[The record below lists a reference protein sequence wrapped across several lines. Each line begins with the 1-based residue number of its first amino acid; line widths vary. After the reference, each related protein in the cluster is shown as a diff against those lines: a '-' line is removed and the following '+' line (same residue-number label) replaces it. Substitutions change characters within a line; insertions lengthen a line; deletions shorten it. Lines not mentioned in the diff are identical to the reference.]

1 MPYVNMEHNEI
12 IIFFRGILDI
22 IFTYDII
29 SLFSEMVGIRSRK
42 EPRDFLG
49 LFLYTKELHMNNYV
63 YTTVEEQIEKLKKQ
77 QLTIIDKSVAMAK
90 LSTYGYY
97 NIINGYRDP
106 YITRLYGEKRYN
118 PGVTFEQ
125 IFALFTLDHNLRNAV
140 LLSMIDIEE
149 HLRAVVANII
159 GKDFGIDH
167 HQYLKKN
174 NYRDKKVSDSY
185 FRRDRILQTLFDLAE
200 KSNKEPIQYY
210 RNKYGYVP
218 PWILLKGAYF
228 GTLVNYIRFLK
239 KKQRDILIR
248 ELYGN
253 TVSDENEEYYKDLLS
268 DTLFLC
274 LEYRN
279 LAAHG
284 GRVYNFSAKQ
294 RLRADK
300 ATTYNGISRLL
311 FALNCFQFKQ
321 PCNRLQHAIN
331 NSLNEYCHSYP
342 NDINRLEQALGLH
355 IKVENYIW
363 INRKTQKYHTNPH
376 CSGSINCQKISF
388 NHAIELGYIPC
399 KKCCS
404 PHLNE

>member
-1 MPYVNMEHNEI
+1 MEHNEI

-29 SLFSEMVGIRSRK
+29 SLFSEMAGIRSRK

-311 FALNCFQFKQ
+311 FALELFSIQTTMQSITTCYQQF
-321 PCNRLQHAIN
+321 
-331 NSLNEYCHSYP
+331 
-342 NDINRLEQALGLH
+342 
-355 IKVENYIW
+355 
-363 INRKTQKYHTNPH
+363 TQ
-376 CSGSINCQKISF
+376 
-388 NHAIELGYIPC
+388 
-399 KKCCS
+399 
-404 PHLNE
+404 

>member
-29 SLFSEMVGIRSRK
+29 SLFSEMAGIRSRK

-210 RNKYGYVP
+210 RNKYGYV
-218 PWILLKGAYF
+218 
-228 GTLVNYIRFLK
+228 
-239 KKQRDILIR
+239 
-248 ELYGN
+248 
-253 TVSDENEEYYKDLLS
+253 
-268 DTLFLC
+268 
-274 LEYRN
+274 
-279 LAAHG
+279 
-284 GRVYNFSAKQ
+284 
-294 RLRADK
+294 
-300 ATTYNGISRLL
+300 TYMIS
-311 FALNCFQFKQ
+311 
-321 PCNRLQHAIN
+321 
-331 NSLNEYCHSYP
+331 Y
-342 NDINRLEQALGLH
+342 
-355 IKVENYIW
+355 
-363 INRKTQKYHTNPH
+363 
-376 CSGSINCQKISF
+376 SF
-388 NHAIELGYIPC
+388 WVF
-399 KKCCS
+399 
-404 PHLNE
+404 